1 MKFII
6 IALMLLSA
14 AFATHPVSK
23 EIVEEIKKSTT
34 QWWPVEPENNV
45 FQFHNEEQITAML
58 GTKMDIERDIKVAE
72 EMGLF
77 DYNME
82 SVESVPAAFDSREE
96 WGEFCPFDIKD
107 QGQCGSCW
115 AFGAVESLE
124 DRICVQSKGA
134 VKSDLSEQ
142 HLVTCD
148 WVGMGCSGGW
158 PLSAFGYLS
167 IFGVPTEECQA
178 YTAGKTGDS
187 WGCSSSCDD
196 SSVSNKKYRC
206 EYPWM
211 NFSASGIKAELKARG
226 PVETTMMVY
235 EDFINYEGGIYKH
248 VTGKLL
254 GGHAIKMV
262 GWGIEDGVK
271 YWIAANSWSASWGE
285 SGYFRIEEGTSSF
298 GGSAY
303 SCTPYAY

>member
-6 IALMLLSA
+6 IALLVACALAEM
-14 AFATHPVSK
+14 HPVNHQIVAEIK
-23 EIVEEIKKSTT
+23 EKATWTPMEVEENPFAFMPIEQIKAMMGTKLSVIEETGEDLGFEADAEFDART
-34 QWWPVEPENNV
+34 QWPDVVN
-45 FQFHNEEQITAML
+45 
-58 GTKMDIERDIKVAE
+58 
-72 EMGLF
+72 
-77 DYNME
+77 Y
-82 SVESVPAAFDSREE
+82 
-96 WGEFCPFDIKD
+96 IKD

-178 YTAGKTGDS
+178 YTAGQSGED
-187 WGCSSSCDD
+187 WGCSSECDD
-196 SSVSNKKYRC
+196 SSVSNQKYRC
-206 EYPWM
+206 QYPWM
-211 NFSASGIKAELKARG
+211 NFSASGIKSELKARG

-271 YWIAANSWSASWGE
+271 YWIAANSWSATWGE
-285 SGYFRIEEGTSSF
+285 DGYFRIEEGTSSF